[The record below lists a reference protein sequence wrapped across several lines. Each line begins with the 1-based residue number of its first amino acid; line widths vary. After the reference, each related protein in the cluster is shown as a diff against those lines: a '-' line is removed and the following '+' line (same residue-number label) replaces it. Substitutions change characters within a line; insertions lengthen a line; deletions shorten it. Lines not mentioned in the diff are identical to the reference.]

1 MTVSDWYFLVQ
12 TQQKKL
18 GQGRCSSA
26 LIPNP
31 NSTPCRNVPTTNS
44 KQIYA
49 RWAIRQDISSSIAFI
64 QKKKKKNLK
73 LRTQPS
79 AIKLSY
85 CNQFKITLALQNDS
99 LPYTYLHL
107 FQICYRVFLFS

>member
-1 MTVSDWYFLVQ
+1 MTVSDWYFPVQ

-99 LPYTYLHL
+99 VPLQRFYIFY
-107 FQICYRVFLFS
+107 CVFMFS

>member
-31 NSTPCRNVPTTNS
+31 NSTTCHNVPAINP
-44 KQIYA
+44 KPINA
-49 RWAIRQDISSSIAFI
+49 RWASRQDISSS
-64 QKKKKKNLK
+64 
-73 LRTQPS
+73 
-79 AIKLSY
+79 
-85 CNQFKITLALQNDS
+85 LAL
-99 LPYTYLHL
+99 
-107 FQICYRVFLFS
+107 IEKKII

>member
-64 QKKKKKNLK
+64 QKKKKNLK

-99 LPYTYLHL
+99 VPLQRFYIFY
-107 FQICYRVFLFS
+107 CVFMFS